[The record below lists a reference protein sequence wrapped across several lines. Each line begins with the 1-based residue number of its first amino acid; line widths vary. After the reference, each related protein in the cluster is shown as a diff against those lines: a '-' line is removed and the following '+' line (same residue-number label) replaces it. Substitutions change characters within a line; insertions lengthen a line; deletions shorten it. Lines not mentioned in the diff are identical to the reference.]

1 MEFDSIKI
9 KDTNI
14 KLIDGDRGKNYPKKT
29 EMMSHGHTLF
39 LNNKNISEN
48 FLDDSFGDFITEEK
62 SNLLKKGKLN
72 RNDIV
77 LSTRG
82 SVGNVGFYDSQV
94 KNDNIRINSG
104 MIILR
109 NDDEKFL
116 NEYLYLLFKS
126 PYMQNKF
133 KEFVSGSVQNHLPI
147 RDLQHIK
154 IIYPPLFFQAYIVKI
169 IRQIEE
175 KIQINK
181 KLIAN
186 LEELSQTLFKRWFV
200 DFEFPD
206 ENGAPYKAN
215 GGEMTNS
222 ELGEIPK
229 AWRVETLEKLGSI
242 IGGGTPSKKNKE
254 YYTNNGIPW
263 ITPKDLSKNRNIYI
277 SHGEND
283 ISELGLNKSSAK
295 LIEKNSVLFSSRAP
309 IGYIAINNMP
319 VTTNQGFKSIVP
331 NEEMNPYFIY
341 FILKNITPLIEQTAS
356 GSTFKE
362 ISAKGM
368 KSIKIVFPSI
378 ELIKQ
383 YGNIVKKY
391 FEEINFLENQNI
403 KLIELRDT
411 LLPKLMSGEL
421 EIPDD
426 VEVNTDEL
434 SI

>member
-1 MEFDSIKI
+1 MEFKKVTLEDICLKI
-9 KDTNI
+9 TDGAHYSPKATAEGYPMYSVKDMKYNNFDNI
-14 KLIDGDRGKNYPKKT
+14 SSKLISEKDYQKLVKQGCRPEKNDVVIAKDGSYLK
-29 EMMSHGHTLF
+29 HVF
-39 LNNKNISEN
+39 VIS
-48 FLDDSFGDFITEEK
+48 DDIEAAILSSIAI
-62 SNLLKKGKLN
+62 LKLN
-72 RNDIV
+72 LDLVNPYY
-77 LSTRG
+77 LSYFLKQK
-82 SVGNVGFYDSQV
+82 SVKEHM
-94 KNDNIRINSG
+94 KNG
-104 MIILR
+104 
-109 NDDEKFL
+109 
-116 NEYLYLLFKS
+116 Y
-126 PYMQNKF
+126 
-133 KEFVSGSVQNHLPI
+133 VSGSVLPRIILKDFKKYPISLPHL
-147 RDLQHIK
+147 
-154 IIYPPLFFQAYIVKI
+154 
-169 IRQIEE
+169 
-175 KIQINK
+175 KIQNK
-181 KLIAN
+181 VVEILKKIDSKIDNNQRIIAN

-206 ENGAPYKAN
+206 EDGNPYKSS
-215 GGEMTNS
+215 GGEMFNS

-229 AWRVETLEKLGSI
+229 AWRVETLEKLGLI
-242 IGGGTPSKKNKE
+242 VGGGTPSKKNKE

-295 LIEKNSVLFSSRAP
+295 LLEKNSVLFSSRAP
-309 IGYIAINNMP
+309 IGYIAINNIP

-421 EIPDD
+421 EISDD
-426 VEVNTDEL
+426 IEVNSDEF